1 MADIFSSEPIEPE
14 AQEVTLATLVGDDR
28 KYKTPDELAKAYA
41 HAEPMIERLKAQLAE
56 KEAEAKILK
65 DLEEA
70 RLRNVDPN
78 NPARPQGHQEP
89 PADPSPSKVTDA
101 DLKTLVREELQNS
114 SEEKRRADNVN
125 QAAEVMAKHYGSP
138 AKAQEAIARR
148 AQELGV
154 SFEWLKDAAAQS
166 PKAFLA
172 SMGVNLEARPQ
183 STPGYSH
190 EVNINGQG
198 GKRDFRYW
206 DEMRKANPKAYYSR
220 EIQKQMFDARR
231 ELGENFYTS

>member
-1 MADIFSSEPIEPE
+1 MADIFSSEPIE
-14 AQEVTLATLVGDDR
+14 QNQNEVTLDTLVGDDR

-41 HAEPMIERLKAQLAE
+41 HAEPMLEQLKAERARL
-56 KEAEAKILK
+56 EAENKVLK

-70 RLRNVDPN
+70 RRNGANPNEGVRDDGGNKQPDPQPAPKIADVDIN
-78 NPARPQGHQEP
+78 
-89 PADPSPSKVTDA
+89 K
-101 DLKTLVREELQNS
+101 LVREELQNA
-114 SEEKRRADNVN
+114 SEEKRRTDNIN
-125 QAAEVMAKHYGSP
+125 SAAEAMNRHYGSA

-172 SMGVNLEARPQ
+172 SMGINPDARAQ
-183 STPGYSH
+183 STPGFSN
-190 EVNINGQG
+190 EVNVNPTS

-206 DEMRKANPKAYYSR
+206 DEMRKKNPKAYYSR
-220 EIQKQMFDARR
+220 EVQKQMFDARR
-231 ELGENFYTS
+231 ELGDKFYTS